1 MFFIL
6 NKLIILT
13 IPILPKFFVKIF
25 ANKYVAGIKTSE
37 AINVVKK
44 LNQKNLT
51 CTLDILGEH
60 TKSKHESNAIA
71 NKYVDIFEK
80 LEQNKLDCNIS
91 VKPSHIGSDVDNKVL
106 KNNIKKLI
114 DAAKKNNNF
123 LRIDMEDSNL
133 TELSIN
139 IYKEN
144 FKKKSYLGIVLQAY
158 LKRTESDIE
167 NLDSSSNIRLCKG
180 IYNEDKSISFK
191 KPIDINKNFLNLLDK
206 ALEKNIYVGIATHD
220 EKLIKS
226 CLEIIELKKI
236 NKKNIEFQMLYG
248 VPMDNVIKKLMA
260 QNFKIRIY
268 VPYGKNWYD
277 YSIRRIKENPNI
289 SKYII
294 KNLFK

>member
-80 LEQNKLDCNIS
+80 LGQNKLDCNIS

-226 CLEIIELKKI
+226 CLEIIDSKKI
-236 NKKNIEFQMLYG
+236 SKKNIEFQMLYG

>member
-60 TKSKHESNAIA
+60 TKSKDESNAIA

>member
-13 IPILPKFFVKIF
+13 IPLLPKFFVKIF

-37 AINVVKK
+37 AIDIVKK
-44 LNQKNLT
+44 LNQNNLS

-60 TKSKHESNAIA
+60 TKSKNESYAIA
-71 NKYVDIFEK
+71 NKYVDIFK
-80 LEQNKLDCNIS
+80 QLGQNKLDCNIS
-91 VKPSHIGSDVDNKVL
+91 VKPSHIGSDVNNKVL
-106 KNNIKKLI
+106 SNNIKKLI

-133 TELSIN
+133 TDLSIS
-139 IYKEN
+139 IYREN
-144 FKKKSYLGIVLQAY
+144 FEKKSHIGIVLQAY
-158 LKRTESDIE
+158 LKRTEKDIE
-167 NLDSSSNIRLCKG
+167 NLDSFSNIRLCKG

-191 KPIDINKNFLNLLDK
+191 NPIDINKNYLKLLNK

-220 EKLIKS
+220 QKLIKS
-226 CLEIIELKKI
+226 CLKIIESKKI
-236 NKKNIEFQMLYG
+236 NKKNVEFQMLYG
-248 VPMDNVIKKLMA
+248 VPMDSTIKKLMS

-268 VPYGKNWYD
+268 VPYGKNWYE

>member
-60 TKSKHESNAIA
+60 TKSKNESNAIA

-133 TELSIN
+133 TDLSIN

-158 LKRTESDIE
+158 LKRTESDIK
-167 NLDSSSNIRLCKG
+167 NLDSFSNIRLCKV

-248 VPMDNVIKKLMA
+248 VPMENVIKKLMA

>member
-13 IPILPKFFVKIF
+13 IPLLPKFFVKIF

-37 AINVVKK
+37 AIDIVKK
-44 LNQKNLT
+44 LNQNNLS

-60 TKSKHESNAIA
+60 TKSKNESYAIA
-71 NKYVDIFEK
+71 NKYVDIFK
-80 LEQNKLDCNIS
+80 QLGQNKLDCNIS
-91 VKPSHIGSDVDNKVL
+91 VKPSHIGSDVNNKVL
-106 KNNIKKLI
+106 SNNIKKLI

-133 TELSIN
+133 TDLSIS
-139 IYKEN
+139 IYREN
-144 FKKKSYLGIVLQAY
+144 FEKKSHIGIVLQAY
-158 LKRTESDIE
+158 LKRTEKDIE
-167 NLDSSSNIRLCKG
+167 NLDSFSNIRLCKG

-191 KPIDINKNFLNLLDK
+191 NPIDINKNYLNLLNK

-220 EKLIKS
+220 QKLIKS
-226 CLEIIELKKI
+226 CLKIIESKKI
-236 NKKNIEFQMLYG
+236 NKKNVEFQMLYG
-248 VPMDNVIKKLMA
+248 VPMDSTIKKLMF

-268 VPYGKNWYD
+268 VPYGKNWYE

>member
-13 IPILPKFFVKIF
+13 IPLLPKFFVKIF

-37 AINVVKK
+37 AIDIVKK
-44 LNQKNLT
+44 LNQNNLS

-60 TKSKHESNAIA
+60 TKSKNESNAIA
-71 NKYVDIFEK
+71 SKYVDIFEQ
-80 LEQNKLDCNIS
+80 LGQNKLDCNIS
-91 VKPSHIGSDVDNKVL
+91 VKPSHIGSDVNSKVL
-106 KNNIKKLI
+106 SNNIKKLI

-133 TELSIN
+133 TDLSIS
-139 IYKEN
+139 IYREN
-144 FKKKSYLGIVLQAY
+144 FEKKSHIGIVLQAY
-158 LKRTESDIE
+158 LKRTEKDIE
-167 NLDSSSNIRLCKG
+167 NLDSFSNIRLCKG

-191 KPIDINKNFLNLLDK
+191 NPIDINKNYLKLLNK

-220 EKLIKS
+220 QKLIKS
-226 CLEIIELKKI
+226 CLKIIESKKI
-236 NKKNIEFQMLYG
+236 NKKNVEFQMLYG
-248 VPMDNVIKKLMA
+248 VPMDSTIKKLMS

-268 VPYGKNWYD
+268 VPYGKNWYE

>member
-1 MFFIL
+1 MFFIF

>member
-80 LEQNKLDCNIS
+80 LGQNKLDCNIS

>member
-60 TKSKHESNAIA
+60 TKSKNESNAIA

-106 KNNIKKLI
+106 KNNIEKLI

-167 NLDSSSNIRLCKG
+167 NLDSFSNIRLCKG